1 MATTT
6 PNFGWV
12 VPTSTDLVK
21 DGATAIETLGDSID
35 TSLVDLKGGTS
46 GQILAKNSNT
56 DMDFVW
62 VANDVGDIT
71 AVTAGTGITGGGT
84 TGAVTI
90 TNDMATT
97 ITTAG
102 DLIYGTGSGTYT
114 RRGIGSTNQVLSVV
128 GGVPEWATLASSA
141 MVKIASGAFSNQAT
155 VAIDSVFN
163 STYRNYVAFI
173 TMYDHGGTS
182 GNDAQMLFRYAG
194 PTSQNSDYY
203 QSAFAYDNGD
213 TLTRW
218 GVQGGSV
225 VTMAEDVGT
234 STAMSNFQ
242 INFSQVGNASEYPRA
257 NGSGNG
263 GSADKTIRFAASNNT
278 PRTYTGFLIKST
290 ANITGSYAVYGLEN

>member
-1 MATTT
+1 
-6 PNFGWV
+6 
-12 VPTSTDLVK
+12 
-21 DGATAIETLGDSID
+21 
-35 TSLVDLKGGTS
+35 
-46 GQILAKNSNT
+46 
-56 DMDFVW
+56 MDFVW
-62 VANDVGDIT
+62 VTNDVGDIT
-71 AVTAGTGITGGGT
+71 AVTAGTGISGGGT
-84 TGAVTI
+84 SGAVTI

-102 DLIYGTGSGTYT
+102 DLIYGTGAGTYT
-114 RRGIGSTNQVLSVV
+114 RRAIGTTNQVLTVNS
-128 GGVPEWATLASSA
+128 GVPTWTTLASSA
-141 MVKIASGAFSNQAT
+141 FVKIASGTFTNQAT
-155 VAIDSVFN
+155 VAIDSVFTA
-163 STYRNYVAFI
+163 TYRNYVAFI

-194 PTSQNSDYY
+194 PTSQTSDYY

-213 TLTRW
+213 TLSRW
-218 GVQGGSV
+218 GVQGGSL